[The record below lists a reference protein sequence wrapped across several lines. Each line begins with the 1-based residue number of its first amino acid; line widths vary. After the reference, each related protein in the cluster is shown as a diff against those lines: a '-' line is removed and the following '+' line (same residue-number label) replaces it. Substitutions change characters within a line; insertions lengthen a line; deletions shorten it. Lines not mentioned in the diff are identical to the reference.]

1 MPIRR
6 LVMDVDKTVDEPDLL
21 SLARTI
27 EKVDGVLAVNITV
40 DAIDI
45 ETVGTDITVEGDDI
59 DVAAVVRSIEH
70 AGAVVH
76 SVDQVVAGAYVL
88 ERVPRAR

>member
-1 MPIRR
+1 M
-6 LVMDVDKTVDEPDLL
+6 
-21 SLARTI
+21 
-27 EKVDGVLAVNITV
+27 
-40 DAIDI
+40 
-45 ETVGTDITVEGDDI
+45 EGDDI